1 MKRLFIYG
9 GILLIVLIATLV
21 IILLNKNDKNDT
33 LKTLKVADA
42 TLTSW
47 RHLMKHVS

>member
-9 GILLIVLIATLV
+9 GILLIALIATLV